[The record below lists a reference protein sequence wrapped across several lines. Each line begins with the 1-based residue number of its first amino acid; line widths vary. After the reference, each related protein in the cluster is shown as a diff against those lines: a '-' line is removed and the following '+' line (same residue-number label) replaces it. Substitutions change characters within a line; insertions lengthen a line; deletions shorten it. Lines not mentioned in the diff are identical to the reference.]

1 MIKSIKK
8 LFSLFGDRK
17 NTKEIARWLFG
28 LGKNFKRYIFIFL
41 IINLITMLMSLASA
55 VAGRYVVDAATG
67 FKTDLF
73 VRYIAIMLGTTLF
86 SILISM
92 VANMFSGYVNEKFAF
107 QVRADMFDRV
117 QRSAWHRISQ
127 YHSGDMLSR
136 LTADVD
142 MIASNLISIIP
153 STIVT
158 GCQLIIVLCI
168 LLKYDPTLALIG
180 LIVGPLGFLTATV
193 SRKKYSVYQERLRES
208 HSEYY
213 SFMQESLSH
222 IGVVKTFQLE
232 KANGERFDAF
242 RKKRMQLVIKSAALG
257 NVMGSLMRL
266 IYSLGYVAAFSW
278 CAYRLTTASTVIDP
292 SGVEVATYTY
302 GTMTLFL
309 SLVSQIQSSIR
320 GLGGAIPKVYSL
332 MVCAKR
338 VREITELEAE
348 DYAGGSEVPR
358 QVGVR
363 AEHISFAYETEKGTV
378 LNDIS
383 FRISPG
389 MHVGIVG
396 TSGVGKTTFIRL
408 LLSLI
413 QPNGGVLAYVDE
425 NGAEEIACPASR
437 RFISYVPQGN
447 TLLSGTVRTNL
458 QAGKPNATDEEMW
471 SALETADAADFLKK
485 MADGLD
491 TVLAERA
498 GGLSEGQAQRIA
510 IARALLRD
518 KPVLILD
525 EATSALDEK
534 TEAKMFERI
543 TAECQKTC
551 FIITHRRS
559 MLQYCDCILEIDD
572 EGGAVFY
579 DNRPQKE

>member
-8 LFSLFGDRK
+8 ISSLFGDWK
-17 NTKEIARWLFG
+17 TTKETARWLYG
-28 LGKNFKRYIFIFL
+28 IGKNFKRYIFVFL

-67 FKTDLF
+67 FQTELF
-73 VRYIAIMLGTTLF
+73 GRYIAIMLGTTLL
-86 SILISM
+86 SIFISM
-92 VANMFSGYVNEKFAF
+92 GANMFSGYVNEKFAF

-117 QRSAWHRISQ
+117 QRSHWHKATK

-142 MIASNLISIIP
+142 MIASNLISILP
-153 STIVT
+153 GTIVL
-158 GCQLIIVLCI
+158 GCQLVIVLCI
-168 LLKYDPTLALIG
+168 LLKNDPTLALIG
-180 LIVGPLGFLTATV
+180 LVVGPLGFLMATL
-193 SRKKYSVYQERLRES
+193 SRKKYSIYQERLRES

-213 SFMQESLSH
+213 SFLQESLSH

-232 KANGERFDAF
+232 NTNNERFDTL

-257 NVMGSLMRL
+257 NVMSSLMRL

-278 CAYRLTTASTVIDP
+278 CAYRLTTATTVIDP

-320 GLGGAIPKVYSL
+320 GLGGVIPKLYSL
-332 MVCAKR
+332 VICAKR
-338 VREITELEAE
+338 VREITELDAE
-348 DYAGGSEVPR
+348 DYTGKTEVPN
-358 QVGVR
+358 QIAVR
-363 AEHISFAYETEKGTV
+363 ATNVTFSYETEKGTV

-383 FRISPG
+383 FDVPAG
-389 MHVGIVG
+389 THVGIIG
-396 TSGVGKTTFIRL
+396 SSGAGKTTFIRL
-408 LLSLI
+408 LLALLQPDSGSLT
-413 QPNGGVLAYVDE
+413 YVDE
-425 NGAEEIACPASR
+425 NGTEEHASPASR

-447 TLLSGTVRTNL
+447 TLLSGSVRTNL
-458 QAGKPNATDEEMW
+458 QAGNPDATDAEMW
-471 SALETADAADFLKK
+471 RALEMADAADFLKS
-485 MADGLD
+485 ASGGLD
-491 TVLAERA
+491 TVLTERA

-543 TAECQKTC
+543 TSECKKTC

-559 MLQYCDCILEIDD
+559 MLKYCDRILEIDD
-572 EGGAVFY
+572 DGRVIFEK
-579 DNRPQKE
+579 NPQ